1 MTITSFVELLDNAL
15 RGKYAIGY
23 FESWDQYSLEAAM
36 EAAEECQSPAILG
49 FGGAVTNQ
57 AWMEAGGVE
66 ALGALARVLAT
77 RSSVPTAVLFN
88 EARTVDQLR
97 RGILSG
103 CNAVMLD
110 ASHLPFSDNLT
121 QTKRITDMAHP
132 LGAAVEAELGHLAD
146 ATDARVQALGTDP
159 DEAAAFVADTGI
171 DALAVSI
178 GNVHI
183 MSSGVATIDLD
194 LLERIHLAVQV
205 PLVIHGGTG
214 FPADA
219 VRAVIARG
227 VAKFNVGTRLK
238 ATYLQGIREAAQAL
252 SGNENI
258 HTVMGSRDATDVL
271 QCGKENLKQEIK
283 RFIRLYGSEGKAA

>member
-1 MTITSFVELLDNAL
+1 
-15 RGKYAIGY
+15 
-23 FESWDQYSLEAAM
+23 
-36 EAAEECQSPAILG
+36 
-49 FGGAVTNQ
+49 
-57 AWMEAGGVE
+57 
-66 ALGALARVLAT
+66 
-77 RSSVPTAVLFN
+77 VPTAVLFN

-110 ASHLPFSDNLT
+110 ASHLPYSDNLT
-121 QTKRITDMAHP
+121 QTKRVTVMAHP

-146 ATDARVQALGTDP
+146 ATDASVQALGTDP

-194 LLERIHLAVQV
+194 LLERIHHAVQV